1 MYETEQ
7 EAKNAAIGLL
17 ARREHSR
24 KELATKLAKRC
35 EQIDIDGILD
45 ELEKQGYLSDQR
57 FTESFIRMR
66 CSQGHGEIRIRFDL
80 KQKGVS
86 SDLISAMLEQCEID
100 WFEQASDLYQ
110 RKYRIPLDGK
120 DYKERGKRI
129 RYMSQR
135 GFTMDQIS
143 YSIEQAACTDS

>member
-1 MYETEQ
+1 MFETEQ

-35 EQIDIDGILD
+35 EQLDINEILD
-45 ELEKQGYLSDQR
+45 ELEKLGYLSDQR

-80 KQKGVS
+80 KQKGIS
-86 SDLISAMLEQCEID
+86 SDLISAMLERCDID
-100 WFEQASDLYQ
+100 WFEQASELYQ
-110 RKYRIPLDGK
+110 RKYRTLLDGK
-120 DYKERGKRI
+120 DYKERGKRM

-135 GFTMDQIS
+135 GFTMDQIN
-143 YSIEQAACTDS
+143 YSIEQADSADS